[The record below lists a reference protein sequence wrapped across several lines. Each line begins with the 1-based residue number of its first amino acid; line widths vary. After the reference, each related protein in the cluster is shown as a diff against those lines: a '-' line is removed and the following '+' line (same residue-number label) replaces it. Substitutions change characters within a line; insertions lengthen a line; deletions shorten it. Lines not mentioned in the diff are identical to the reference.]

1 VKRRAGAAEWTQL
14 TRRNKVLA
22 GLVVAA
28 GSVAGAF
35 YMRQQLQSGPRERA
49 CFYFADGTL
58 LELGPEDA
66 AAEELLKQ
74 GRELLARAHPE
85 G

>member
-1 VKRRAGAAEWTQL
+1 M

-35 YMRQQLQSGPRERA
+35 YVRQQLQAGPHERTG
-49 CFYFADGTL
+49 FYFADGTL

-74 GRELLARAHPE
+74 GRELLARANPE
-85 G
+85 GS

>member
-1 VKRRAGAAEWTQL
+1 MS
-14 TRRNKVLA
+14 RRNKLLA

-35 YMRQQLQSGPRERA
+35 YMRQQLQAGAQERVGL
-49 CFYFADGTL
+49 YFQDGTL

-74 GRELLARAHPE
+74 GSELLARAHPE
-85 G
+85 GS

>member
-1 VKRRAGAAEWTQL
+1 M
-14 TRRNKVLA
+14 TRRNTLLA

-35 YMRQQLQSGPRERA
+35 YMRQQKQAGAQERVGL
-49 CFYFADGTL
+49 YFPDGTL

-66 AAEELLKQ
+66 AAEELLRQ
-74 GRELLARAHPE
+74 GRELLARAHSE
-85 G
+85 GT

>member
-1 VKRRAGAAEWTQL
+1 MTSH
-14 TRRNKVLA
+14 NKLLA

-35 YMRQQLQSGPRERA
+35 YMRQQLQAGAHERVGL
-49 CFYFADGTL
+49 YFSDGTL
-58 LELGPEDA
+58 LELGSEDA

-74 GRELLARAHPE
+74 GRELLTRAHPE
-85 G
+85 GS

>member
-1 VKRRAGAAEWTQL
+1 M
-14 TRRNKVLA
+14 TRRNKLLA

-35 YMRQQLQSGPRERA
+35 YMRQQLQAGPAERA
-49 CFYFADGTL
+49 DFYFADGTL
-58 LELGPEDA
+58 LALGPEDA

-85 G
+85 ES

>member
-1 VKRRAGAAEWTQL
+1 M
-14 TRRNKVLA
+14 TRRNKLLA
-22 GLVVAA
+22 GLVVAT

-35 YMRQQLQSGPRERA
+35 YMRQQWQASSNERVGL
-49 CFYFADGTL
+49 YFADGTL
-58 LELGPEDA
+58 LVLGPEEA

-74 GRELLARAHPE
+74 GRELLARARSE

>member
-1 VKRRAGAAEWTQL
+1 M

-22 GLVVAA
+22 GLFVAA

-35 YMRQQLQSGPRERA
+35 YMRQQRQAGTPERA
-49 CFYFADGTL
+49 GFYFADGTL

-74 GRELLARAHPE
+74 GRELLARARPE
-85 G
+85 GS

>member
-1 VKRRAGAAEWTQL
+1 M
-14 TRRNKVLA
+14 TRRNKVIA

-35 YMRQQLQSGPRERA
+35 YMRQQLQSEPRERA
-49 CFYFADGTL
+49 GFYFSDGTL

-74 GRELLARAHPE
+74 GRELLVRAHPE
-85 G
+85 GS

>member
-1 VKRRAGAAEWTQL
+1 M
-14 TRRNKVLA
+14 TRRNKLLA
-22 GLVVAA
+22 GLVVTA

-35 YMRQQLQSGPRERA
+35 YMRQQLQSGTPERVGL
-49 CFYFADGTL
+49 YFPDGTL

-74 GRELLARAHPE
+74 GRELVARARPE
-85 G
+85 GL

>member
-1 VKRRAGAAEWTQL
+1 MTK
-14 TRRNKVLA
+14 RNKLLA
-22 GLVVAA
+22 GLAVAA

-35 YMRQQLQSGPRERA
+35 YMRQQLQAGQHERA
-49 CFYFADGTL
+49 GFYFADGTL
-58 LELGPEDA
+58 LEFGLEDA

-85 G
+85 GS

>member
-1 VKRRAGAAEWTQL
+1 M
-14 TRRNKVLA
+14 TRRNKLLA

-28 GSVAGAF
+28 GSVAGAV
-35 YMRQQLQSGPRERA
+35 YVRQQLQTVHERA
-49 CFYFADGTL
+49 GFYFADGTL

-74 GRELLARAHPE
+74 GRELLARANPE
-85 G
+85 ES

>member
-1 VKRRAGAAEWTQL
+1 VTA
-14 TRRNKVLA
+14 RNKILA
-22 GLVVAA
+22 GLAVAA

-35 YMRQQLQSGPRERA
+35 YMRQQLQAGSRERA
-49 CFYFADGTL
+49 GFYFADGTL

-66 AAEELLKQ
+66 TAEELLKQ

-85 G
+85 ES

>member
-1 VKRRAGAAEWTQL
+1 MST
-14 TRRNKVLA
+14 RNKLLA

-35 YMRQQLQSGPRERA
+35 YMRQQMQSGPQERVGL
-49 CFYFADGTL
+49 YFPDGTL

-74 GRELLARAHPE
+74 GRELLARANPE
-85 G
+85 GQ

>member
-1 VKRRAGAAEWTQL
+1 M
-14 TRRNKVLA
+14 TRRNKVIA

-35 YMRQQLQSGPRERA
+35 YMRQQLQSEPRERA
-49 CFYFADGTL
+49 GFYFSDGTL

-74 GRELLARAHPE
+74 GRELLARVNPE
-85 G
+85 GS

>member
-1 VKRRAGAAEWTQL
+1 MPM
-14 TRRNKVLA
+14 TRRNKLLA
-22 GLVVAA
+22 GLAVTA
-28 GSVAGAF
+28 GSIAGAF
-35 YMRQQLQSGPRERA
+35 YMRQQLQEGPHERA
-49 CFYFADGTL
+49 GFYFADGTL

-85 G
+85 ES

>member
-1 VKRRAGAAEWTQL
+1 M
-14 TRRNKVLA
+14 TRRNKLLA
-22 GLVVAA
+22 GFVVAA

-35 YMRQQLQSGPRERA
+35 YMRQQLQSGPGERA

-58 LELGPEDA
+58 LELGPEND

-74 GRELLARAHPE
+74 GRELLARVHPE
-85 G
+85 GS

>member
-1 VKRRAGAAEWTQL
+1 M
-14 TRRNKVLA
+14 TRRNKVIA

-35 YMRQQLQSGPRERA
+35 YMRQQLQSEPRERA
-49 CFYFADGTL
+49 GFYFSDGTL

-74 GRELLARAHPE
+74 GRELLARAHPK
-85 G
+85 GS

>member
-1 VKRRAGAAEWTQL
+1 MTS
-14 TRRNKVLA
+14 RNKLLA

-35 YMRQQLQSGPRERA
+35 YMRQQMQAGARERVGL
-49 CFYFADGTL
+49 YFADGTL

-74 GRELLARAHPE
+74 GRELLTRADPE
-85 G
+85 ES

>member
-1 VKRRAGAAEWTQL
+1 MS
-14 TRRNKVLA
+14 RRNKLLA

-35 YMRQQLQSGPRERA
+35 YMRQQLQTGAPEKVGL
-49 CFYFADGTL
+49 YFPDGTL

-74 GRELLARAHPE
+74 GRELLARANPE
-85 G
+85 GS

>member
-1 VKRRAGAAEWTQL
+1 M
-14 TRRNKVLA
+14 TRRNKLLA

-28 GSVAGAF
+28 GSVAGAV
-35 YMRQQLQSGPRERA
+35 YVRQQLQTGVHERA
-49 CFYFADGTL
+49 GFYFADGTL

-74 GRELLARAHPE
+74 GRELLARANPE
-85 G
+85 ES